1 MPTQQEVDQVK
12 ENVQNL
18 RIFFNSIYT
27 GGTTVI
33 SSVFTSLGRGDDA
46 DLHLQT
52 TLNLY
57 SNALVTTNSV
67 VSNYLAA
74 AVAGYRSLTPESLSG
89 TFTSVADCFQ
99 KTYLEADAYLI
110 SIENDPAACWYN
122 TCTGIIY
129 TPTSTSTLSVV
140 QRELSTTQFLKSTDA
155 DYPDKVN
162 LALAALEASLR
173 NALQETE
180 AS

>member
-1 MPTQQEVDQVK
+1 MPTQQEIDRVK
-12 ENVQNL
+12 QNVQDL
-18 RIFFNSIYT
+18 RIFFNSINT
-27 GGTTVI
+27 GGVTVI
-33 SSVFTSLGRGDDA
+33 TSVFASLGRVDDV

-57 SNALVTTNSV
+57 SNALVTTDSV

-74 AVAGYRSLTPESLSG
+74 AIAGYKALTPESLYG
-89 TFTSVADCFQ
+89 NFAKVADCFQ

-110 SIENDPAACWYN
+110 SIENEPASSCYN

-129 TPTSTSTLSVV
+129 TPTSTSLLSVV
-140 QRELSTTQFLKSTDA
+140 QNELSTTQFIKSTDA
-155 DYPDKVN
+155 DYNYKVN

-173 NALQETE
+173 NALL
-180 AS
+180 

>member
-33 SSVFTSLGRGDDA
+33 SSVFTSLGRVDDA

-110 SIENDPAACWYN
+110 RIENDPAACRTAACWYN

-129 TPTSTSTLSVV
+129 TPTSTSTLAVV
-140 QRELSTTQFLKSTDA
+140 QNELSTTQFIKSTDA
-155 DYPDKVN
+155 DYQDKVN

-173 NALQETE
+173 NALQ
-180 AS
+180 

>member
-12 ENVQNL
+12 QNVQDL
-18 RIFFNSIYT
+18 RVFFNSIYT
-27 GGTTVI
+27 GGVTVI
-33 SSVFTSLGRGDDA
+33 SSVFASLGRSDDI

-57 SNALVTTNSV
+57 SNALVTTESV

-74 AVAGYRSLTPESLSG
+74 SVAGYRSLTPESLSG
-89 TFTSVADCFQ
+89 TFSSVADCFQ

-110 SIENDPAACWYN
+110 NIENDPASCWYN

-140 QRELSTTQFLKSTDA
+140 QNELSTTQFIKSTDA
-155 DYPDKVN
+155 DYTDKVN

-173 NALQETE
+173 NAFQ
-180 AS
+180 